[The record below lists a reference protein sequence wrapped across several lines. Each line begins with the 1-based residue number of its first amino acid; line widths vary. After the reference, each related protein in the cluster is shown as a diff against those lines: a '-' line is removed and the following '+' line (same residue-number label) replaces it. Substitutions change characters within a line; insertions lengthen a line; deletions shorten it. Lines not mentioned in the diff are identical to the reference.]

1 MADSSLAATS
11 GGGVSAHDLDE
22 RYGRRP
28 AGDRRRLLVAAVAAF
43 VVLALAWAIWAGVSV
58 TRATVDWRSTAVDT
72 AAPGVVRVSVEVT
85 QAAGRAALCSVR
97 ATDAAGAVV
106 GWVDVAVPSSTSG
119 TATATASVRT
129 TRPAAGGG
137 VVTCVRR

>member
-1 MADSSLAATS
+1 
-11 GGGVSAHDLDE
+11 VSADDLDA

-28 AGDRRRLLVAAVAAF
+28 ARDRRRLLAAALVAF
-43 VVLALAWAIWAGVSV
+43 VVLALAWAIWAGVSL
-58 TRATVDWRSTAVDT
+58 TRSSISWRATAVD
-72 AAPGVVRVSVEVT
+72 AADPGVVRVSFEVT
-85 QAAGRAALCSVR
+85 QAAGRAAVCSVR

-106 GWVDVAVPSSTSG
+106 GWVDVAVPASPTG

-129 TRPAAGGG
+129 TRPGAGGD

>member
-1 MADSSLAATS
+1 MSAD
-11 GGGVSAHDLDE
+11 DLDV

-28 AGDRRRLLVAAVAAF
+28 ARDRRRRLTVALAAF
-43 VVLALAWAIWAGVSV
+43 VVLALAWAIWAAASV
-58 TRATVDWRSTAVDT
+58 ARARIDWRATAVDT
-72 AAPGVVRVSVEVT
+72 ADPGVVRVAVEVT
-85 QAAGRAALCSVR
+85 QDAGRAAVCSVR

-106 GWVDVAVPSSTSG
+106 GWTDVGVPTSTSG